1 MRRNI
6 TRESRASAKDRE
18 EENRSGKAAMDL
30 TIKAAAVVALNAM
43 LLLPLFR
50 CLLLTSIAL
59 TLLGAGPA
67 LLSTALDIE
76 LPLPFPT

>member
-1 MRRNI
+1 
-6 TRESRASAKDRE
+6 
-18 EENRSGKAAMDL
+18 MDL

-50 CLLLTSIAL
+50 CLLLTSTAL

-67 LLSTALDIE
+67 LLSADLDIE